1 MKLKTAIL
9 AAALFAELVALS
21 RGANAATAYYVSASS
36 VYVRSQP
43 GEYVMGR
50 LYYGQR
56 MDIQHIDSNGWAYG
70 YAYGHVNRCVWAQFR
85 ENGNTNFWT
94 HGTTVADRC
103 RNSNKYLSQP
113 EFTNGE
119 IWGRGTSD
127 GVFYTLPRATNMWD
141 NWVWGGR
148 WGNHSYRG
156 VSPAG
161 SLWKIRYTTNDGAG
175 VMARPCSRNANGG
188 VTCYHDWMFI
198 QRSSIN

>member
-21 RGANAATAYYVSASS
+21 REANAATAYYVTASS
-36 VYVRSQP
+36 VYARSQP
-43 GEYVMGR
+43 GEYTMGR
-50 LYYGQR
+50 LYYDQR
-56 MDIQHIDSNGWAYG
+56 MDVQHIDAYGWAYG

-85 ENGNTNFWT
+85 EHANTYFRT
-94 HGTTVADRC
+94 HGTTVSDKC
-103 RNSNKYLSQP
+103 RNTNRYLSQS

-119 IWGRGTSD
+119 IWGRGTND
-127 GVFYTLPRATNMWD
+127 GVFYTLPRATYMWD

-175 VMARPCSRNANGG
+175 VMARPCSQNAGG
-188 VTCYHDWMFI
+188 ITCYHDWMFI

>member
-85 ENGNTNFWT
+85 ENGTTNFWP
-94 HGTTVADRC
+94 HGPPA
-103 RNSNKYLSQP
+103 
-113 EFTNGE
+113 
-119 IWGRGTSD
+119 GTSD